1 MDTKFFPVI
10 LIAFGVGFL
19 LYNLGLIN
27 FTPWDILWPS
37 LIIWLGASQL
47 RRIIKRGNAS
57 EDSAGVAL
65 WLIVISVGFY
75 LLLPTMGVAT
85 PSMPK
90 QIFWPLVLILI
101 GVLKLLPGGTDVIRF
116 EYRSKN
122 NDVHVK
128 SSFIG
133 EINRG
138 PNWVLDDLQLRQGIG
153 SVNLDLTQAM
163 IPDREVNLDI
173 AGYVGEA
180 TIYLPPGLPFKAECS
195 LSLGEITVLDH
206 NESGSQKYIKIQSP
220 NYETA
225 TQRVN
230 IRVHWKIGEVSI
242 HQIR

>member
-19 LYNLGLIN
+19 LYNLGIIH
-27 FTPWDILWPS
+27 FTPWDILWPT
-37 LIIWLGASQL
+37 LLIWLGASQL

-57 EDSAGVAL
+57 DDSAGVAL

-75 LLLPTMGVAT
+75 LLLPTIGIPT
-85 PSMPK
+85 PTLPR
-90 QIFWPLVLILI
+90 QVFWPLVLILI
-101 GVLKLLPGGTDVIRF
+101 GVLKLLPGGRDMIKF
-116 EYRSKN
+116 DG
-122 NDVHVK
+122 DVHVK
-128 SSFIG
+128 SSLIA

-163 IPDREVNLDI
+163 IPNREVTLDVS
-173 AGYVGEA
+173 GYIGEA
-180 TIYLPPGLPFKAECS
+180 TIYLPPGLPFRAECS

-206 NESGSQKYIKIQSP
+206 NESGSHKYVQMQSP
-220 NYETA
+220 DYETA

-230 IRVHWKIGEVSI
+230 IRVHWKIGEVSV